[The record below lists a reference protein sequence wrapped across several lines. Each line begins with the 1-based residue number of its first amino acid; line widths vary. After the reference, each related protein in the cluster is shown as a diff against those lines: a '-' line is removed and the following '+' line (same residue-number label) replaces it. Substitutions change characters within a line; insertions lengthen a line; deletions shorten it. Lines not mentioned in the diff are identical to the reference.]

1 MWTRSGDGDVVYGGG
16 MVNDVTVGPLGSARA
31 GELVLPHAAT
41 APYPAVI
48 VLHGCNGVSP
58 HVRQLAKRLADWGYA
73 ALVVDSFGPR
83 GLINICDHGGILSGP
98 RRVVDVFAAAAYLRG
113 RKDIDPAHIGAIGLS
128 HGGWTVAFAATERF
142 VAAAHARPLQA
153 IIAYYPWCP
162 AEAFPLVTDVQI
174 FIGSADDWTPAA
186 RCIELAAKYPRGMA
200 AAQRVRRC
208 GDGRGRGGEGEGGR
222 GEGRGGKREKE
233 DGGGGGGGGR
243 EGGKGGRGRG
253 GTATAPS
260 GVESLYRR
268 HPRVQ

>member
-1 MWTRSGDGDVVYGGG
+1 MPRLVALVVLAALAWPGSARAEQALTL
-16 MVNDVTVGPLGSARA
+16 NDVTVGPLGSARA

-83 GLINICDHGGILSGP
+83 GLINICNHGGILSGP

-128 HGGWTVAFAATERF
+128 HGGWTVVFAAAERF
-142 VAAAHARPLQA
+142 VAAAHARPLQG

-186 RCIELAAKYPRGMA
+186 RCIELAAKYPR
-200 AAQRVRRC
+200 
-208 GDGRGRGGEGEGGR
+208 
-222 GEGRGGKREKE
+222 
-233 DGGGGGGGGR
+233 
-243 EGGKGGRGRG
+243 
-253 GTATAPS
+253 TAPHRPVLKVYTGATHAFDS
-260 GVESLYRR
+260 ERANGVYNRHRMKFDPPATEDSLTLARKFLDARLR
-268 HPRVQ
+268 H